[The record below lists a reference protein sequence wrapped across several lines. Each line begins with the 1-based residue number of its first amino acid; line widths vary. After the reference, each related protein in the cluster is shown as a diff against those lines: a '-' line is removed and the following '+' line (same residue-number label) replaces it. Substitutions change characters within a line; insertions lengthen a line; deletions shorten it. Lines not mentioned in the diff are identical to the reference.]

1 MRRFNNW
8 LNKAYTRKD
17 CLVGT
22 VISMVISL
30 IYLAFAFGYIYDLQ
44 KKFEKLRDKIFHK
57 NNYSSK
63 DV

>member
-17 CLVGT
+17 CLVYT

-30 IYLAFAFGYIYDLQ
+30 IYLAFAFGYIHYLLE
-44 KKFEKLRDKIFHK
+44 KFEKLRDKIVHK
-57 NNYSSK
+57 HNYSCK

>member
-17 CLVGT
+17 CLMYT
-22 VISMVISL
+22 VIGMVISL
-30 IYLAFAFGYIYDLQ
+30 IYLAFAFGYFYDLQ
-44 KKFEKLRDKIFHK
+44 EKSEKLRDKIFHK
-57 NNYSSK
+57 NNYSSR